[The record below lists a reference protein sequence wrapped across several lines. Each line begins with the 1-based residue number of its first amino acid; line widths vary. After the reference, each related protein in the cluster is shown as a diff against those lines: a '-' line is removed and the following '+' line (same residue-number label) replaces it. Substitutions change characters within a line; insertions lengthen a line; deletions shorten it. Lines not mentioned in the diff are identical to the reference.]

1 MDLLK
6 ELERVDQ
13 NRARLQIY
21 IRRIEKARWLFPG
34 TVKELVRAY
43 EERFEEVTR
52 ERRRVLELIHANP
65 IERERFR
72 SREKALLD
80 KAAEMM
86 IPKPPLPPGTT
97 KAFKASD
104 AVYAVGKRVVD
115 VEREEAKC
123 ERHLKE
129 AQHYY
134 ITGAWQQHRIPVAK
148 VTELMDDITL
158 QRDIARMQ
166 RGRIF
171 DGLYQRVG
179 MELRP
184 GQGSVSLQIDHLL
197 QGIRVAF
204 PGPEHKEE
212 EPTPLRIFLQKNLEE
227 IRRGDEQQRRARV
240 PEPQR

>member
-6 ELERVDQ
+6 ELERTDQ
-13 NRARLQIY
+13 SRARLQLY
-21 IRRIEKARWLFPG
+21 IRRIQKARWLFPG
-34 TVKELVRAY
+34 SVKAIVREY

-52 ERRRVLELIHANP
+52 ERRRILELIHANP
-65 IERERFR
+65 MERERYR
-72 SREKALLD
+72 AREKALLD

-86 IPKPPLPPGTT
+86 IPKPTLLPGTN
-97 KAFKASD
+97 KPFKASD
-104 AVYAVGKRVVD
+104 AAYAVGKRVAELELD
-115 VEREEAKC
+115 EAKW
-123 ERHLKE
+123 ESHLKE

-166 RGRIF
+166 RGRVF

-184 GQGSVSLQIDHLL
+184 GQGAVSLQIDHLL
-197 QGIRVAF
+197 SGIRVAF
-204 PGPEHKEE
+204 PGPEQQAE

-227 IRRGDEQQRRARV
+227 MQRAEPQSRRAKV